1 MSAKSANTELLD
13 MPELEEESALCINID
28 YEVDSARPAER
39 PKREVRAPKYL
50 EEYVRLVPANGQGSY

>member
-13 MPELEEESALCINID
+13 ETELEEESALCINID
-28 YEVDSARPAER
+28 YEMDSGRPAER

-50 EEYVRLVPANGQGSY
+50 EEYVRLVPANGRGSY

>member
-1 MSAKSANTELLD
+1 MSAKSANTELRD
-13 MPELEEESALCINID
+13 ETELEEESALCINID